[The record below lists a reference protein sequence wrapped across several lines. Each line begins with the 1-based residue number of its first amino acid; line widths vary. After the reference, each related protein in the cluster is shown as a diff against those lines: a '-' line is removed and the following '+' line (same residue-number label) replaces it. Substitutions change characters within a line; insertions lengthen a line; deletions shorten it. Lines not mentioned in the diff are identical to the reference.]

1 MQARILSN
9 GLILIGIVLL
19 AVAGYGYFTHASP
32 GSALVVPQTDIELSD
47 VRAGKETEFMVPV
60 DNHSRKPIKVVG
72 LSWC

>member
-1 MQARILSN
+1 MARIFSN
-9 GLILIGIVLL
+9 GLILVGIVLL
-19 AVAGYGYFTHASP
+19 AEVGFGYFTQP
-32 GSALVVPQTDIELSD
+32 PEGPALVVPQADVELTD